1 MNNVLLEKD
10 LYPYMCV
17 WLQQRLEDRFKNE
30 NCSIIVEDVS
40 TINLDT
46 ALNTYG
52 VLEYYPNIVGLGIQ
66 IDVLGIVKWQHK
78 ASLFF
83 IEAKKTHLNL
93 HDLGQLWAYCKLCD
107 PDEAFLL
114 SSAGLGSLSKI
125 LNNLKRTDLLSF
137 GEGKIIK
144 YMQVGKWDTTRNTVD
159 NNSLIPKI

>member
-83 IEAKKTHLNL
+83 IEAKKTHLPRF
-93 HDLGQLWAYCKLCD
+93 YV
-107 PDEAFLL
+107 
-114 SSAGLGSLSKI
+114 STSK
-125 LNNLKRTDLLSF
+125 S
-137 GEGKIIK
+137 IIK
-144 YMQVGKWDTTRNTVD
+144 A
-159 NNSLIPKI
+159 LINMRSFEIQLSPIG

>member
-17 WLQQRLEDRFKNE
+17 WLQQRLEDKFKNE
-30 NCSIIVEDVS
+30 DCSIIVEDVS

-46 ALNTYG
+46 ALDTYG
-52 VLEYYPNIVGLGIQ
+52 VLEFYPNVVGLGIQ

-83 IEAKKTHLNL
+83 IEAKKTFLNL
-93 HDLGQLWAYCKLCD
+93 HDLGQLWAYCKLCN

-114 SSAGLGSLSKI
+114 SSAGLGSLNKI
-125 LNNLKRTDLLSF
+125 LNNLKRTDLLFF

-144 YMQVGKWDTTRNTVD
+144 QMQVGKWDTIRNTVD